1 MEPPAHPGYLHYGL
15 DLAVSKN
22 GHWQMNL
29 KMIAVSGAAILA
41 FASTTQ
47 AATTT
52 VSVNAADGPWQQSV
66 NPTLEYG
73 TLPNDNA
80 APASV
85 SSGFDFAA
93 GGDFTISYL
102 SGDTTNG
109 LGGSSYDANGQ
120 QSYEIGAGYHYDGTS
135 GQPFPGDYTSQNP
148 TYLSQLIGAFANSSG
163 VVVGAPFALGD
174 AATIEV
180 APVGATQLLLGV
192 NDDIYS
198 DNSGSL
204 LVQVS
209 GPSAVSAAPE
219 PGAWLL
225 MLLGVGAIGIVLRR
239 AKTAF
244 DSGLSGVSAA

>member
-1 MEPPAHPGYLHYGL
+1 L
-15 DLAVSKN
+15 
-22 GHWQMNL
+22 
-29 KMIAVSGAAILA
+29 
-41 FASTTQ
+41 
-47 AATTT
+47 
-52 VSVNAADGPWQQSV
+52 
-66 NPTLEYG
+66 
-73 TLPNDNA
+73 
-80 APASV
+80 
-85 SSGFDFAA
+85 
-93 GGDFTISYL
+93 
-102 SGDTTNG
+102 
-109 LGGSSYDANGQ
+109 
-120 QSYEIGAGYHYDGTS
+120 
-135 GQPFPGDYTSQNP
+135 QNP
-148 TYLSQLIGAFANSSG
+148 TYLSQLVGAFANSSG

-225 MLLGVGAIGIVLRR
+225 MLLGVGAIGLVLRR

>member
-1 MEPPAHPGYLHYGL
+1 MKFIGL
-15 DLAVSKN
+15 TRTTAPL
-22 GHWQMNL
+22 
-29 KMIAVSGAAILA
+29 IAFGAALGSAVALA
-41 FASTTQ
+41 ASAQ
-47 AATTT
+47 AATTVVT
-52 VSVNAADGPWQQSV
+52 VDSHEGPWEQSA
-66 NPTLEYG
+66 NPSLYYG
-73 TLPNDNA
+73 TIPNDNT
-80 APASV
+80 APAIV
-85 SSGFDFAA
+85 STGFDFSA
-93 GGDFTISYL
+93 GGEFTITYL
-102 SGDTTNG
+102 SGVTANG

-163 VVVGAPFALGD
+163 VVVGVPFALGD
-174 AATIEV
+174 ATTIEV

-225 MLLGVGAIGIVLRR
+225 MMLGVGAIGLVLRR